1 MIRRN
6 NWLLGI
12 ICFLF
17 IQPILPQQNDFR
29 NIKELLG
36 DVFSSPFH
44 FNKNDLLKFGMS
56 SGSTAGAFLLDK
68 SIKSFAQSNRFSE
81 GDIFFSHDKYFVEIT
96 GTASLITYIYGLS
109 IDNPKTRS
117 VGLQLTEAFIAQ
129 GAIVSVIKMITGR
142 ARPFNADDNILFSP
156 FSFEWEN
163 TSFPSGHTSTAFS
176 LAVVLSKNSDNIYTK
191 IASYS
196 LATLVGFGR
205 IYNNHHWFSDVVA
218 GAILGYAIGEF
229 VVNNETNNYS
239 EKPSPPVLHIV
250 IPF

>member
-1 MIRRN
+1 
-6 NWLLGI
+6 
-12 ICFLF
+12 
-17 IQPILPQQNDFR
+17 
-29 NIKELLG
+29 
-36 DVFSSPFH
+36 
-44 FNKNDLLKFGMS
+44 
-56 SGSTAGAFLLDK
+56 
-68 SIKSFAQSNRFSE
+68 
-81 GDIFFSHDKYFVEIT
+81 
-96 GTASLITYIYGLS
+96 
-109 IDNPKTRS
+109 
-117 VGLQLTEAFIAQ
+117 
-129 GAIVSVIKMITGR
+129 MITGR

>member
-44 FNKNDLLKFGMS
+44 FNEKDLLKFGMS
-56 SGSTAGAFLLDK
+56 SGSTAGAFLLDNY
-68 SIKSFAQSNRFSE
+68 IKDFSQRERFTE
-81 GDIFFSHDKYFVEIT
+81 GDIFFSYDKYFVEVA
-96 GTASLITYIYGLS
+96 GTVSLLTYIYGLS